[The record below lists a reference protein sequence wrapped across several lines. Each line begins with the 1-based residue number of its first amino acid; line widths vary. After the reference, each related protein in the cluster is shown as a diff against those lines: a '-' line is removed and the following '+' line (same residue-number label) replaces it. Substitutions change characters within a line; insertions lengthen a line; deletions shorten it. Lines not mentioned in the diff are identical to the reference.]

1 MKGGGVLS
9 DNYNNEHIPQR
20 PVKKSRKKSKER
32 TAAFYDKKTAS
43 ETSANSKTAGR
54 RGKKKSS
61 GKKPSRAKR
70 IIRILLLAILAA
82 VLVAA
87 VYAAVV
93 IAKAPKIDP
102 DNIYSFLNESSIL
115 YDDDGNQLYSIYS
128 GDDGNR
134 TNVEYTQIPENMI
147 NAIVSIEDKTFWKHH
162 GFNFIRILGAIKDSI
177 FSSEQISGTSTLT
190 QQLARNIYL
199 DNERTYAR
207 KIKEAYYTIC
217 LENKLSKEQII
228 EAYLNTIN
236 LGYGTYGI
244 QSAANAYFSKD
255 VEDLDLLEC
264 AALAALP
271 QSPTTNALVLRV
283 EKGSVNS
290 DDKNILE
297 QDNDWIY
304 YYNGKASK
312 ERRDT
317 VLEFMCEQGYITS
330 EEKDKALSASLKKH
344 MKLSNSSSSSFASYF
359 TDYVIDEVVADL
371 QENNGMSEQQARD
384 YVYNGGLEIYT
395 TLSSDA
401 QEIVEKEYAD
411 TSNFP
416 GTANLRTDGNGNIL
430 GTGGAIL
437 LYNYS
442 SYFNSDGDFTLYP
455 SEFKWRKDGSLLIKK
470 NKRLAFYKTEV
481 DGKTDYNIEFK
492 NMYTRENGFFYS
504 IEGGVI
510 SIDAKYKSLSKKGN
524 MIISAD
530 FFKQKKAS
538 DFFIKSGS
546 NLVIKSSNY
555 TLRQKINQPQ
565 SAMVIIDN
573 ETAQIKA
580 MIGGR
585 GASGRLLYNRAI
597 STRQPGSSIKPLA
610 VYSSALQQGMEA
622 AKSGKKQSFTYAYDN
637 YGENASGT
645 YGSYW
650 SAASVINDAKMTVNG
665 QVWPKNFYSGYK
677 GFVTMREAVQQS
689 INVCAVKVFVEVG
702 PEYAAEQLKKFG
714 ITSVVETGDVN
725 DMNAAA
731 LALGGMTKGISPV
744 EMAGAYTALANLGTY
759 TEPVAYTKV
768 TDRNGDVILKSTQES
783 HEVLDP
789 GVAWIMDDILRTTV
803 TNGIAN
809 AAAIGVQ
816 PVAGKTGTTDDK
828 VDAWFCGFTPQYSA
842 SLWIGNDVNIQ
853 LTEGSTASARLWS
866 KIMKQI
872 CAKLPAASFKSAPSN
887 VIRYNGEY
895 FISGTQSKISIPSLS
910 KSVEI
915 CAETGEL
922 ATPDCPDVKEKKFS
936 VSAGTKDAEKALE
949 SKLPKYY
956 CHLHN
961 SNPNKYKTD
970 PSYDNQEPDVPD
982 EPAEEPEDPIEPEN
996 PNQPT
1001 EQ

>member
-1 MKGGGVLS
+1 MS

-20 PVKKSRKKSKER
+20 PVKKSRKKSKGR
-32 TAAFYDKKTAS
+32 TAAFYDKDTAS
-43 ETSANSKTAGR
+43 ETSANSTSAGR
-54 RGKKKSS
+54 RGKNKSS
-61 GKKPSRAKR
+61 GKKPSRAKK
-70 IIRILLLAILAA
+70 IIKILLLAVLAL
-82 VLVAA
+82 VLAAA
-87 VYAAVV
+87 VYATVV
-93 IAKAPKIDP
+93 IVKAPKIDP
-102 DNIYSFLNESSIL
+102 DNIYSFLNESSVL
-115 YDDDGNQLYSIYS
+115 YDDEGEQIYS
-128 GDDGNR
+128 VYAGDEGNR
-134 TNVEYTQIPENMI
+134 TNVEYSQIPKDMI
-147 NAIVSIEDKTFWKHH
+147 NAIVSIEDKTFWNHH
-162 GFNFIRILGAIKDSI
+162 GFNFIRILGAIKDSV
-177 FSSEQISGTSTLT
+177 FGSGQISGTSTLT

-199 DNERTYAR
+199 DNERTYTR
-207 KIKEAYYTIC
+207 KIKEAYYTVC

-255 VEDLDLLEC
+255 VEELDLLEC

-283 EKGSVNS
+283 EKGSVS
-290 DDKNILE
+290 ADDKNILG

-304 YYNGKASK
+304 YYNGKTSEA
-312 ERRDT
+312 RRNT

-330 EEKDKALSASLKKH
+330 EERDKALSANLKKH

-359 TDYVIDEVVADL
+359 TDYVLDEVIADL
-371 QENNGMSEQQARD
+371 QEQEGMSENQARE

-411 TSNFP
+411 TNNFP
-416 GTANLRTDGNGNIL
+416 GTANLRTDGNGNIISSS
-430 GTGGAIL
+430 GGIL
-437 LYNYS
+437 LYSYS
-442 SYFNSDGDFTLYP
+442 NYFNSDGDFTLYP

-470 NKRLAFYKTEV
+470 NKRLAFYQTQVE
-481 DGKTDYNIEFK
+481 DKTDYNIEFK

-510 SIDAKYKSLSKKGN
+510 SIDAKYKSLSEKGN

-530 FFKQKKAS
+530 FFTNKETA

-546 NLVIKSSNY
+546 NLVVKSSNY

-565 SAMVIIDN
+565 SAMVIMDN

-585 GASGRLLYNRAI
+585 GASGRLLYNRAT
-597 STRQPGSSIKPLA
+597 SARQPGSSIKPLA

-637 YGENASGT
+637 YDDNISASGT

-650 SAASVINDAKMTVNG
+650 SAASIINDAKMTVNG

-702 PEYAAEQLKKFG
+702 PEYAANQLKKFG
-714 ITSVVETGDVN
+714 ITSVVESGDVN

-731 LALGGMTKGISPV
+731 LALGGMTNGISPV

-759 TEPVAYTKV
+759 TEPIAYTKV
-768 TDRNGDVILKSTQES
+768 ADRNGDIILKNTQES
-783 HEVLDP
+783 HEVIDA

-828 VDAWFCGFTPQYSA
+828 VDAWFCGFTPQYTA
-842 SLWIGNDVNIQ
+842 SVWIGNDVNIQ

-866 KIMKQI
+866 KIMKQV
-872 CAKLPAASFKSAPSN
+872 CAKFPAASFKSAPSN

-895 FISGTQSKISIPSLS
+895 FVSGTQSKISMPKLS
-910 KSVEI
+910 ETVEV

-922 ATPDCPDVKEKKFS
+922 ATPDCPETKEKKFS
-936 VSAGTKDAEKALE
+936 VTAGKDAEKDLKG
-949 SKLPKYY
+949 KLPKYY
-956 CHLHN
+956 CHIHN
-961 SNPNKYKTD
+961 SDPSKYKTNPD
-970 PSYDNQEPDVPD
+970 YANQEP
-982 EPAEEPEDPIEPEN
+982 EEPTQPEEPKQPEN
-996 PNQPT
+996 PDTP
-1001 EQ
+1001 E

>member
-1 MKGGGVLS
+1 MS
-9 DNYNNEHIPQR
+9 DNYNNENIPQR
-20 PVKKSRKKSKER
+20 PVKKSRKKSKGR
-32 TAAFYDKKTAS
+32 TNAFYNKNNAS
-43 ETSANSKTAGR
+43 ETSPISKGTGR
-54 RGKKKSS
+54 RSKKKAPGKK
-61 GKKPSRAKR
+61 SRAKK
-70 IIRILLLAILAA
+70 IIRILLLVILALVLA
-82 VLVAA
+82 VA
-87 VYAAVV
+87 VYTAVV

-115 YDDDGNQLYSIYS
+115 YDDEENQIYS
-128 GDDGNR
+128 VYAGDEGNR
-134 TNVEYTQIPENMI
+134 TNIEYNQIPEDMI

-162 GFNFIRILGAIKDSI
+162 GFNIIRILGAIKNSI
-177 FSSEQISGTSTLT
+177 FSGEQISGTSTLT

-217 LENKLSKEQII
+217 LEKKLTKEQII

-236 LGYGTYGI
+236 FGYGTYGI

-255 VEDLDLLEC
+255 AEDLDLLEC

-271 QSPTTNALVLRV
+271 QSPTNNALVLRL
-283 EKGSVNS
+283 EKGSVSS
-290 DDKNILE
+290 DDKNIIS

-304 YYNGKASK
+304 YYNGEASK

-330 EEKDKALSASLKKH
+330 EERDETLLASLKKH
-344 MKLSNSSSSSFASYF
+344 INLSNTSSSSFASYF

-371 QENNGMSEQQARD
+371 QASEGMDENQARE
-384 YVYNGGLEIYT
+384 YVYNGGLKIYT

-401 QEIVEKEYAD
+401 QEIVEKEYSD

-416 GTANLRTDGNGNIL
+416 GTANLSTDGNGNIL
-430 GTGGAIL
+430 STSGGIL

-442 SYFNSDGDFTLYP
+442 SYFNSDGDFTLYS

-470 NKRLAFYKTEV
+470 NKRLSFYQTEV

-492 NMYTRENGFFYS
+492 NMYTKENGFFYS
-504 IEGGVI
+504 IEGGVL
-510 SIDAKYKSLSKKGN
+510 SIDAKYKSMSKNGN

-530 FFKQKKAS
+530 FFENEKTA
-538 DFFIKSGS
+538 DFFVESGS
-546 NLVIKSSNY
+546 NLVVKSSNY

-565 SAMVIIDN
+565 SAMVIVDN
-573 ETAQIKA
+573 DTAQIKA

-585 GASGRLLYNRAI
+585 GASGRLLYNRAT

-610 VYSSALQQGMEA
+610 VYSSALQQGFEA
-622 AKSGKKQSFTYAYDN
+622 AKSGQKQSFTYMYDD
-637 YGENASGT
+637 YGSNVSTSGT

-650 SAASVINDAKMTVNG
+650 SAASIINDAQMTVNG

-702 PEYAAEQLKKFG
+702 PEYAAAQLKKFG
-714 ITSVVETGDVN
+714 ITSVVESGDVN

-731 LALGGMTKGISPV
+731 LALGGMTNGISPV
-744 EMAGAYTALANLGTY
+744 EMAGAYTTLANLGTY
-759 TEPVAYTKV
+759 TEPVSYTKV
-768 TDRNGDVILKSTQES
+768 TDRNGDVLLKNTQES
-783 HEVLDP
+783 HEVLDA

-828 VDAWFCGFTPQYSA
+828 VDAWFCGFTPQYTA

-853 LTEGSTASARLWS
+853 LTEGSTAAARLWS
-866 KIMKQI
+866 KIMQQI
-872 CAKLPAASFKSAPSN
+872 CAKFPTESFKSAPSN

-895 FISGTQSKISIPSLS
+895 FVSGTQSNISMPKLTET
-910 KSVEI
+910 VEV
-915 CAETGEL
+915 CAESGEL
-922 ATPDCPDVKEKKFS
+922 PTPECTNIKEKTFS
-936 VSAGTKDAEKALE
+936 VSAGKEGASEALE
-949 SKLPKYY
+949 NKLPKYY
-956 CHLHN
+956 CHIHN
-961 SNPNKYKTD
+961 SNTSKY
-970 PSYDNQEPDVPD
+970 PINPEYIQVEP
-982 EPAEEPEDPIEPEN
+982 EEPEEPEQPIEPDN
-996 PNQPT
+996 T
-1001 EQ
+1001 EQTE

>member
-1 MKGGGVLS
+1 MS

-20 PVKKSRKKSKER
+20 PVKKSRKKSKGR
-32 TAAFYDKKTAS
+32 TASFYDKDTAS

-70 IIRILLLAILAA
+70 VVKILLLAVLAL
-82 VLVAA
+82 VLIAA

-93 IAKAPKIDP
+93 IARAPKIDP

-115 YDDDGNQLYSIYS
+115 YDDEGDQIYS
-128 GDDGNR
+128 VYAGDDGNR
-134 TNVEYTQIPENMI
+134 TNVEYDQIPENMI

-162 GFNFIRILGAIKDSI
+162 GFNFIRILGAIKDSL

-217 LENKLSKEQII
+217 LEN
-228 EAYLNTIN
+228 
-236 LGYGTYGI
+236 GI

-255 VEDLDLLEC
+255 IEELDLLEC
-264 AALAALP
+264 AALAAIP

-283 EKGSVNS
+283 EKGSVNA
-290 DDKNILE
+290 DDKNILS
-297 QDNDWIY
+297 QDSDWIY
-304 YYNGKASK
+304 YYNGKAS
-312 ERRDT
+312 ENRRNT

-330 EEKDKALSASLKKH
+330 AERDEALSDSLKKH
-344 MKLSNSSSSSFASYF
+344 MKLSNSSSGSFASYF
-359 TDYVIDEVVADL
+359 TDYVIDEVIADL
-371 QENNGMSEQQARD
+371 QADNGMSEQQARD

-416 GTANLRTDGNGNIL
+416 GTANLRTDGNGNIT
-430 GTGGAIL
+430 GTDGGIL

-470 NKRLAFYKTEV
+470 NKRLSFYRTEV
-481 DGKTDYNIEFK
+481 GDKTDYNIEFK
-492 NMYTRENGFFYS
+492 NMYTKEDGFFYS

-510 SIDAKYKSLSKKGN
+510 SIDAKYKSLSKNGN

-530 FFKQKKAS
+530 FFKQKKTA

-546 NLVIKSSNY
+546 NLVIKSANY

-565 SAMVIIDN
+565 SAMVIMDN

-585 GASGRLLYNRAI
+585 GASGRLLYNRAT
-597 STRQPGSSIKPLA
+597 SPRQPGSSIKPLA

-622 AKSGKKQSFTYAYDN
+622 AKSGRKQSFTYAYDN
-637 YGENASGT
+637 YGDDTSSAGT

-650 SAASVINDAKMTVNG
+650 SAASIINDAKMTVNG

-702 PEYAAEQLKKFG
+702 PEYAAKQLKKFG

-731 LALGGMTKGISPV
+731 LALGGMTNGISPV

-768 TDRNGDVILKSTQES
+768 TDRNGDIILKSTQES

-816 PVAGKTGTTDDK
+816 PVAGRTGTTDDK
-828 VDAWFCGFTPQYSA
+828 VDAWFCGFTPQYTA
-842 SLWIGNDVNIQ
+842 ALWIGNDVNIQ

-866 KIMKQI
+866 RIMKQI
-872 CAKLPAASFKSAPSN
+872 CAKFPAASFKSAPSN

-895 FISGTQSKISIPSLS
+895 FISGTQSKISIPKLTETA
-910 KSVEI
+910 EI

-922 ATPDCPDVKEKKFS
+922 ATPDCPDVIEKTFS
-936 VSAGTKDAEKALE
+936 VSADKKNPEKALKN
-949 SKLPKYY
+949 KLPKYY
-956 CHLHN
+956 CHIHN
-961 SNPNKYKTD
+961 SNHNRYPINPDYE
-970 PSYDNQEPDVPD
+970 NQEP
-982 EPAEEPEDPIEPEN
+982 EEPDEPEN
-996 PNQPT
+996 PEHPEEPENPEHPE

>member
-1 MKGGGVLS
+1 MS

-20 PVKKSRKKSKER
+20 PVKKSRKKSKGR
-32 TAAFYDKKTAS
+32 TAAFYDKDTAS
-43 ETSANSKTAGR
+43 ETSANSTAAGM
-54 RGKKKSS
+54 RGKTRHS
-61 GKKPSRAKR
+61 GKKPSRAKK
-70 IIRILLLAILAA
+70 IIKILLLAILAL
-82 VLVAA
+82 VLIAA
-87 VYAAVV
+87 AYAAVV
-93 IAKAPKIDP
+93 IVKAPKIDP
-102 DNIYSFLNESSIL
+102 DNIYSFLNESSVL
-115 YDDDGNQLYSIYS
+115 YDDEGEQIYS
-128 GDDGNR
+128 VYAGDEGNR

-162 GFNFIRILGAIKDSI
+162 GFNFVRILGAIKDSI

-271 QSPTTNALVLRV
+271 QSPTTNALVLRL
-283 EKGSVNS
+283 EKGSVNA
-290 DDKNILE
+290 DDKNILD

-312 ERRDT
+312 SRRNT
-317 VLEFMCEQGYITS
+317 VLEFMCDQGYITS

-359 TDYVIDEVVADL
+359 TDYVLEEVITDL
-371 QENNGMSEQQARD
+371 QEQEGMNENQARE

-411 TSNFP
+411 TNNFP
-416 GTANLRTDGNGNIL
+416 GTANLRTDANGNIL
-430 GTGGAIL
+430 SSSGGIL
-437 LYNYS
+437 LYSYS
-442 SYFNSDGDFTLYP
+442 NYFNSDGDFTLYP

-470 NKRLAFYKTEV
+470 NKRLAFYQTQVE
-481 DGKTDYNIEFK
+481 DKTDYNIEFK

-510 SIDAKYKSLSKKGN
+510 SIDAKYKSLSENGN

-530 FFKQKKAS
+530 FFTNKKTA
-538 DFFIKSGS
+538 DFFVKSGS
-546 NLVIKSSNY
+546 NLVVKSSNY

-565 SAMVIIDN
+565 SAMVIMDN

-585 GASGRLLYNRAI
+585 GASGRLLYNRAT
-597 STRQPGSSIKPLA
+597 SARQPGSSIKPLA

-622 AKSGKKQSFTYAYDN
+622 AKSGKAQSFTYAYDN
-637 YGENASGT
+637 YSSTSGT

-650 SAASVINDAKMTVNG
+650 SAASIINDAQMTVNG

-702 PEYAAEQLKKFG
+702 PEYAANQLKKFG
-714 ITSVVETGDVN
+714 ITSVVESGDVN

-759 TEPVAYTKV
+759 TEPVSYTKV
-768 TDRNGDVILKSTQES
+768 ADRNGDIILKNTQES
-783 HEVLDP
+783 HEVIDA

-828 VDAWFCGFTPQYSA
+828 VDAWFCGFTPQYTA

-866 KIMKQI
+866 KIMKQV
-872 CAKLPAASFKSAPSN
+872 CAKFPTASFKSAPSN

-895 FISGTQSKISIPSLS
+895 FISGTQSKISMPKLS
-910 KSVEI
+910 ETVEV

-922 ATPDCPDVKEKKFS
+922 ATPDCPETKEKEFS
-936 VSAGTKDAEKALE
+936 VTAGKDAEKALKG
-949 SKLPKYY
+949 KLPKYY
-956 CHLHN
+956 CHIHN
-961 SNPNKYKTD
+961 SNPDKYKTNPD
-970 PSYDNQEPDVPD
+970 YANQEP
-982 EPAEEPEDPIEPEN
+982 EEPEQPDVPEEPET
-996 PNQPT
+996 PEIP
-1001 EQ
+1001 E